1 MTKRSSNSKARTI
14 KTFGLTGL
22 VIGVTLFILSFFGVT
37 VPIVINTTSYEGI
50 SSGLILLFVVP
61 IVLLIIGSI
70 ISLFTKSP
78 LNS

>member
-14 KTFGLTGL
+14 KTFGLVGL

-50 SSGLILLFVVP
+50 SSGLILLFGVP